1 MTSPTL
7 VAAAAPVR
15 TRLRRVLCSPVLRF
29 AVLGLALAAAAWN
42 LERTPSASLA
52 PALVGLAPW
61 IIGKYVLCPLRWH
74 ALSLAGK
81 TRRWHLRAY
90 AESELL
96 GLVTPGHAGADLW
109 RIHRLENV
117 GRRRPCAVAEVGLDR
132 LVGAVGL
139 TAFVVIAGASLPVQ
153 LLLAAIGIALT
164 VILVGLVLARV
175 RPDLLP
181 RRPLPP
187 MRTLLR
193 GIAISVVYQLTIL
206 AMLLGVV
213 HAVGHT
219 VEPLALLGVF
229 GAAQVAG
236 IIPGVHGASPR
247 EGALV
252 VGLATLGVPWGAA
265 LGAVALLAILA
276 WGPALLLGGGSLLAR
291 RYAARRGG
299 VPAAAV

>member
-1 MTSPTL
+1 
-7 VAAAAPVR
+7 
-15 TRLRRVLCSPVLRF
+15 
-29 AVLGLALAAAAWN
+29 
-42 LERTPSASLA
+42 
-52 PALVGLAPW
+52 VGHR
-61 IIGKYVLCPLRWH
+61 KYVLCPLRWH

-81 TRRWHLRAY
+81 NRRWHLRAY

-164 VILVGLVLARV
+164 VILVGLVMARL

-181 RRPLPP
+181 RRPLPTDAHAAAWD
-187 MRTLLR
+187 RDLR
-193 GIAISVVYQLTIL
+193 GLPAHHPRDAAGSG
-206 AMLLGVV
+206 ARRRP
-213 HAVGHT
+213 HRRAAR
-219 VEPLALLGVF
+219 PPRVF

-265 LGAVALLAILA
+265 LGAVALLGLLA
-276 WGPALLLGGGSLLAR
+276 WAR
-291 RYAARRGG
+291 PCSWAVAACSRG
-299 VPAAAV
+299 VTRPAATRCGRRV